1 MAQNRGTLIFG
12 EGLFAPLAYFKRKKG
27 YKSMKLVDLS
37 VFKEETLDFKLLNG
51 EIIKT
56 QKPTERMIINL
67 TAFQQI
73 KAEEMTETEYFRAV
87 DKIVLMI
94 LNNNTENKTFKK
106 EDIKDLSI
114 EMKTAIMENFFVFSA
129 KITSDPNSPSPQS
142 QA

>member
-1 MAQNRGTLIFG
+1 
-12 EGLFAPLAYFKRKKG
+12 
-27 YKSMKLVDLS
+27 MKLVDLS

-51 EIIKT
+51 EIVRT

-73 KAEEMTETEYFRAV
+73 KAEEMTEAEYFRAV

-114 EMKTAIMENFFVFSA
+114 EMKTAIMENFFVFCA